1 MLRRSS
7 LKLSLST
14 HVRGRLHSTVLIEV
28 CHVEARS
35 GWNHLDSCLVRLYF
49 SAILK
54 LGDA

>member
-1 MLRRSS
+1 MLRGGS
-7 LKLSLST
+7 LNLSLST

-28 CHVEARS
+28 CRIEARS

-54 LGDA
+54 IGDA